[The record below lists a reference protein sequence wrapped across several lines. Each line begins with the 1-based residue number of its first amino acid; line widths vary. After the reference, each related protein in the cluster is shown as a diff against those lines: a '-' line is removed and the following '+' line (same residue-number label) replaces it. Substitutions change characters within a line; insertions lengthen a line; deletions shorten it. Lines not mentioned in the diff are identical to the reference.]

1 MLNNE
6 FFFSRFSGIIFLFFF
21 MRGFWKQDMHF
32 ILLIQKEDCSLIVKF
47 VSTAIEPV
55 HIYQTFHRLD
65 FSLEQAIPMISKIV
79 PSR

>member
-1 MLNNE
+1 
-6 FFFSRFSGIIFLFFF
+6 
-21 MRGFWKQDMHF
+21 MHF